1 MTTGVEFDYAMDL
14 ATVRDVAKDLGI
26 EPDDAWGVG
35 KLITEVYERLVEPGL
50 WDPIFVLEHP
60 IEVSPLARLH
70 RSKEHVVE
78 RFELFAG
85 GMELANAFT
94 ELNDP
99 MDQRRRFEAQAQAR
113 AAGDDEAMRIDED
126 YLRALEYGLPPTG
139 GLGIGVDR
147 IVMLLTDHD
156 SIREVVLFP
165 HLKPEESDRT
175 GTTPNQGQP
184 AGKSQ
189 DGTGSSA

>member
-1 MTTGVEFDYAMDL
+1 
-14 ATVRDVAKDLGI
+14 
-26 EPDDAWGVG
+26 
-35 KLITEVYERLVEPGL
+35 
-50 WDPIFVLEHP
+50 
-60 IEVSPLARLH
+60 
-70 RSKEHVVE
+70 
-78 RFELFAG
+78 
-85 GMELANAFT
+85 MELANAFT

-99 MDQRRRFEAQAQAR
+99 MDQRRRFEAQARAR

-165 HLKPEESDRT
+165 HLKPEESARR
-175 GTTPNQGQP
+175 GTIPNEGQP
-184 AGKSQ
+184 AGESQ